1 MNIVIIN
8 YVYFDVTLKG
18 INFCH
23 IKLYIKMLKNIV
35 DNLNLIIKTKLFEL
49 VINFSIS
56 FSIVIIRLIIII
68 HIASY

>member
-49 VINFSIS
+49 VINFS